1 MMCLSLC
8 RMTFKVQL
16 LMTKLRSLMVNNVQ
30 TLQLMEWNK
39 SDHILSIFAVA
50 LLGYSLCG

>member
-16 LMTKLRSLMVNNVQ
+16 LMTKLRSLMVKNVQ